1 MSVSTDNIDSPS
13 QRIKTQGCVLRE
25 VLFRQFKGLATGLP
39 VVIPSYQ
46 RAYCWSMDD
55 IQKVFDDIDSLRLT
69 DNGYEA
75 TDYYLGAIAF
85 QKASGDAKKDGK
97 QKTDHL
103 LLLDGQQRLTSLIL
117 WINALHET
125 LTLHDPNGEQIPRT
139 KRQILEELCSDP
151 TSAFEYKQP
160 KSYRHMAEIYQ
171 TIKGSYEVLY
181 QQDKALTEWRQTNLG
196 QDLQIES
203 QLWVTHVNADLKRL
217 AYMLGH
223 ALFAVTVFNNQYEA
237 TQYFMGENHRGVP
250 MSLIDKVKSYHLRY
264 VPDFERDQVFK
275 AWQWVDK
282 DLGNDAKHEASALS
296 EFFLPM
302 QLFLMNQLPSETK
315 FWQEPSLFDYF
326 KGFYGSKKQ
335 DRWVDH
341 KAHFFARSND
351 LNGAETER
359 FLNRRSLDLSS
370 ELTSGTPFFI
380 RLLYATVLLRAI
392 HEVTP
397 LEDGLFGRTFKHE
410 TLLRKAIYFALVFWA
425 DCFLKTDS
433 TKDVLDRLAVIDQGW
448 NEALFE
454 QAVEVVQQAL
464 RKDLSFFYRYYL
476 LWVMMG
482 RSLLETFSSSKIG
495 EGHIIYWISMHDKV
509 RSALAI
515 PYRYADPSKACRAL
529 MHYALHDVAPS
540 WKLDDKKALHKAFKR
555 QLARGTIL

>member
-25 VLFRQFKGLATGLP
+25 VLFRQFKGLASGLP

-69 DNGYEA
+69 DNGYEK

-203 QLWVTHVNADLKRL
+203 QLWVTHVNADLKR
-217 AYMLGH
+217 
-223 ALFAVTVFNNQYEA
+223 
-237 TQYFMGENHRGVP
+237 
-250 MSLIDKVKSYHLRY
+250 
-264 VPDFERDQVFK
+264 
-275 AWQWVDK
+275 
-282 DLGNDAKHEASALS
+282 
-296 EFFLPM
+296 
-302 QLFLMNQLPSETK
+302 
-315 FWQEPSLFDYF
+315 
-326 KGFYGSKKQ
+326 
-335 DRWVDH
+335 
-341 KAHFFARSND
+341 
-351 LNGAETER
+351 
-359 FLNRRSLDLSS
+359 
-370 ELTSGTPFFI
+370 
-380 RLLYATVLLRAI
+380 
-392 HEVTP
+392 
-397 LEDGLFGRTFKHE
+397 
-410 TLLRKAIYFALVFWA
+410 
-425 DCFLKTDS
+425 
-433 TKDVLDRLAVIDQGW
+433 
-448 NEALFE
+448 
-454 QAVEVVQQAL
+454 
-464 RKDLSFFYRYYL
+464 
-476 LWVMMG
+476 
-482 RSLLETFSSSKIG
+482 
-495 EGHIIYWISMHDKV
+495 
-509 RSALAI
+509 
-515 PYRYADPSKACRAL
+515 
-529 MHYALHDVAPS
+529 
-540 WKLDDKKALHKAFKR
+540 
-555 QLARGTIL
+555 